1 MKVRIKPYILT
12 ICNNCSRCYDE
23 IKCIKFVLEGTVQ
36 LNWRDKKNVQVDSR
50 A

>member
-23 IKCIKFVLEGTVQ
+23 IKCIKLLLEVVKHENS
-36 LNWRDKKNVQVDSR
+36 L
-50 A
+50 